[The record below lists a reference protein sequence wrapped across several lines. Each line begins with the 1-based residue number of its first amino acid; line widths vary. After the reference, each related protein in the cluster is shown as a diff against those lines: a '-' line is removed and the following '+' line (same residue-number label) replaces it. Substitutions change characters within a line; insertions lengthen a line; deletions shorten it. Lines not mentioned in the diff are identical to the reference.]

1 MFVTLLVLGVA
12 VLALGLLMK
21 DHGRRTSAAKPSPA
35 GSSTVAARSP
45 SPSAVA
51 SPSPTPQVP
60 ASIASDVAAAD
71 VVLRQF
77 FGLVAN
83 GQFDQARQLIWPSQ
97 QVVLMLDVQNIT
109 SLTVK
114 SVFFYKQL
122 HELNVEELAFATNIQ
137 RTPEARNAGPGFPN
151 YVALIPDPQSGHWLI
166 YGFASSL

>member
-12 VLALGLLMK
+12 VIAGGAWLK
-21 DHGRRTSAAKPSPA
+21 DHGRSTGAAKPSPA

-60 ASIASDVAAAD
+60 ASIAGDVAAAD

-151 YVALIPDPQSGHWLI
+151 YVALIPDPQSGGWLI

>member
-1 MFVTLLVLGVA
+1 MFVALLVLGVA
-12 VLALGLLMK
+12 VLALGSVMK
-21 DHGRRTSAAKPSPA
+21 DHGRRTGAAKPSPA
-35 GSSTVAARSP
+35 ESSTVAARSP

-51 SPSPTPQVP
+51 SPSPTPHVP
-60 ASIASDVAAAD
+60 ASIAGDVAAAE

-97 QVVLMLDVQNIT
+97 QGVLMLDVQNIT

-114 SVFFYKQL
+114 SVYFYKQL
-122 HELNVEELAFATNIQ
+122 HDLPVEELAFATNIQ

-151 YVALIPDPQSGHWLI
+151 YVALIPGQQSGSWLI